1 MSKGITV
8 NEFYE
13 KLKKKLR
20 LRLIAG
26 SKGIDRPI
34 TVAELNRPGLALAG
48 YCDYFADKRIQVLGK
63 VEMTYLEKMEPH
75 LRYERLKIIFGKKV
89 PCIVLAR
96 RMKPS
101 EELLSI
107 AQEHNIPVIRSPY
120 MTMKFINQATLFLE
134 DSFAPTITYNG
145 DEVEVFGVGVLIIG
159 KSGVGKSETTLGLI
173 SKGHRLVADDIV
185 RLKLVESNYIIGEG
199 AKITRHFMELR
210 GIGIINVQTL
220 FGVGCIKERKRV
232 ELVVSL
238 EKWNS
243 EKEYERL
250 GIESEYIRILGFKLP
265 HITIPVR
272 PGRDVISLVEVAALN
287 YRLKKLG
294 INPAQ
299 ELNNKLMEVM
309 QNKALGKAN
318 DSIF

>member
-1 MSKGITV
+1 MKKSITV

-13 KLKKKLR
+13 KLKAKLR

-26 SKGIDRPI
+26 SKGINRSI

-48 YCDYFADKRIQVLGK
+48 YSDYFADKRIQVFGK
-63 VEMTYLEKMEPH
+63 VEMTYLEKFESN
-75 LRYERLKIIFGKKV
+75 LRYERLKKIFRTKV
-89 PCIVLAR
+89 PCIILAR
-96 RMKPS
+96 RMKPC
-101 EELLSI
+101 EELLRLSQEYNI
-107 AQEHNIPVIRSPY
+107 ALIRSPY

-145 DEVEVFGVGVLIIG
+145 DEVEVFGVGMLIIG
-159 KSGVGKSETTLGLI
+159 KSGIGKSEATLGLI
-173 SKGHRLVADDIV
+173 SKGHRLIADDVV

-238 EKWNS
+238 EKWDPD
-243 EKEYERL
+243 KEYERL
-250 GIESEYIRILGFKLP
+250 GIESEYIRILGLKLP
-265 HITIPVR
+265 FITIPVK
-272 PGRDVISLVEVAALN
+272 PGRDIISLVEVAALN

-299 ELNNKLMEVM
+299 ELNNKLMQVM
-309 QNKALGKAN
+309 QNKALGKIN